1 MATSKS
7 TIKQIH
13 TKAFLTL
20 NYRMRRKCPARV
32 EVALTTDK
40 EGRKGQSS
48 AVGSELRTRGCK
60 EGCGA
65 KRMKEHFKQRSH
77 PAGEGFSRSQKRSWS
92 SGPGVGWRR
101 VGGGGRDGRES
112 D

>member
-1 MATSKS
+1 MATGKY

-20 NYRMRRKCPARV
+20 NYRMRRRKCPARV
-32 EVALTTDK
+32 EVELTTDK

-48 AVGSELRTRGCK
+48 EMASELRTRGCK
-60 EGCGA
+60 EGCRA
-65 KRMKEHFKQRSH
+65 KRMKEHLKQRSH

-92 SGPGVGWRR
+92 SGPGVGWRGWEGEAEI
-101 VGGGGRDGRES
+101 GGV
-112 D
+112 